1 VRRVARLPVVLGA
14 VVAITACKPTDAP
27 PPAPPPPAPRDAAV
41 RPPDPYAAARER
53 MVRDSIESHDIRDAR
68 VLAAMREVPRHEFV
82 PPETR
87 ARAYDDSPVPI
98 GFGLNVS
105 QPYIVAAMTEAA
117 HVGPHNRVLEIGTG
131 SGYQAAVLAE
141 LGAKVTTL
149 EINHGLAERTRQ
161 VLAKLGLRDVDLH
174 EADGYFGWKG
184 GAPYDAILVTCA
196 ARNVPQPLIE
206 QLKIGGRLV
215 MPIGED
221 DQELDVFTRT
231 PDDLDVRSL
240 FPVRFGPMIGE
251 AQKTE

>member
-1 VRRVARLPVVLGA
+1 MIWLAVAFCLAAACNSEPTQPTKPAAGAGGALP
-14 VVAITACKPTDAP
+14 D
-27 PPAPPPPAPRDAAV
+27 D
-41 RPPDPYAAARER
+41 DPYAAARIK
-53 MVRDSIESHDIRDAR
+53 MVDDTIAAR
-68 VLAAMREVPRHEFV
+68 GIADRRLLEVMRFVPRHEFV
-82 PPETR
+82 PPEIR
-87 ARAYDDSPVPI
+87 SRAYDDAPLPI
-98 GFGLNVS
+98 GFGLTIS
-105 QPYIVAAMTEAA
+105 QPYIVATMTDAA
-117 HVGPHNRVLEIGTG
+117 RIHRGDHVLEIGTG